1 MQIQLYHFSKRNKST
16 KQPST
21 ADLTL
26 SNVQLKDSTSVIRPI
41 FEIQTVTDPE
51 LYNYVYVPSWQRYYF
66 INDWIYMKGR
76 WFCHC
81 IEDFLGSFKA
91 GIITTSCNIMYASG
105 STKNI
110 VDARIP
116 TMANVLYG
124 EEISAL
130 GDMTIVEG
138 TGPIILGITGK
149 GSFGPYLLQYSNDIY
164 EMLDGVD
171 DWWTTEA
178 SSLWD
183 AFKQLIFG
191 GTAGECLR
199 SALSL
204 PILVDPAKICPV
216 PASALESLHLGNYPC
231 KNANNNDI
239 KGYKIINPVIKFTE
253 DIDIPWQSADWKK
266 VASYTNIRL
275 YLPLIGDIN
284 LPSTELINDSAL
296 DITYA
301 VNVTSGDISAQVKGH
316 TSGRIVANTSGNCAM
331 PAPYGST
338 GVNTSKMTASFAG
351 GLGATALGVAS
362 IVATG
367 GASLPAVM
375 AIGGGLA
382 GATAGTVDALG
393 GTGQGSAG
401 LGGGASHALDKV
413 IHCYVTQKVLTDTQT
428 NFNPIMGKPYMG
440 VSTPGAFSGYVQTDG
455 FQFENAFASYEE
467 KDTINGLMNTG
478 VYIE

>member
-1 MQIQLYHFSKRNKST
+1 MELKLYHFNKRNKST
-16 KQPST
+16 KQPTT

-26 SNVQLKDSTSVIRPI
+26 SNVELKDSTSVIRPI

-51 LYNYVYVPSWQRYYF
+51 LYNYVYVPAWQRYYF

-91 GIITTSCNIMYASG
+91 GIITTPCNIMYATG

-116 TMANVLYG
+116 TMGNVLYG
-124 EEISAL
+124 EEYSAL
-130 GDMTIVEG
+130 GDMVIQDNTMG
-138 TGPIILGITGK
+138 AIILGITGK
-149 GSFGPYLLQYSNDIY
+149 GSFGPYLLQYSSDIF

-171 DWWTTEA
+171 DWWNTEA

-199 SALSL
+199 SAIAL
-204 PILVDPAKICPV
+204 PILIDPVKISP
-216 PASALESLHLGNYPC
+216 SLQLESLRLGNYPC
-231 KNANNNDI
+231 KNANNTDI
-239 KGYKIINPVIKFTE
+239 KGYKITQPLIKFSE
-253 DIDIPWQSADWKK
+253 DVDIPWQSTDWKR
-266 VASYTNIRL
+266 VASYSNIRL
-275 YLPLIGDIN
+275 YLPLIGDLN
-284 LPSTELINDSAL
+284 LPATELIGDNAL

-316 TSGRIVANTSGNCAM
+316 TSERIVANASGNCAM

-338 GVNTSKMTASFAG
+338 GINTGKMTASLAG
-351 GLGATALGVAS
+351 GLGATALGIAS

-367 GASLPAVM
+367 GASAPAVM

-382 GATAGTVDALG
+382 TATAGTVDALG
-393 GTGQGSAG
+393 GSGQGNAG
-401 LGGGASHALDKV
+401 LGGGSSHGLDKV
-413 IHCYVTQKVLTDTQT
+413 IHCYLTQKVLTDTQS
-428 NFNPIMGKPYMG
+428 NFDPIMGKPFMG
-440 VSTPGAFSGYVQTDG
+440 VSTPGSFSGYVQTDG
-455 FQFENAFASYEE
+455 FQFENAYASYEE